1 MAITN
6 EQIDTFLKDVEKEIK
21 ELDAINEATRKQ
33 IETMAPTLDI
43 TADDKAKAEELLTQ
57 IKSETQKSV
66 NERVFAFKNKLGIE
80 DKPKVSLSSRRGSH
94 NLV

>member
-6 EQIDTFLKDVEKEIK
+6 EQIDAFLKDVEKEIK

-80 DKPKVSLSSRRGSH
+80 DKPKVSLSCRRGSH